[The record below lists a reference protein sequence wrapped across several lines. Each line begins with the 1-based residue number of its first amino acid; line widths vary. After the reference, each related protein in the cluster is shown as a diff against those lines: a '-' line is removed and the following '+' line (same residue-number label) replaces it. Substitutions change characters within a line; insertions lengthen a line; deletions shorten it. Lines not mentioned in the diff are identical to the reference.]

1 MADLPNQKNKN
12 KTKPICLSCQGQDL
26 SFSKPVKSLRKVC
39 TSFHITGYFHGDAW
53 STSVHVWEGRSF
65 RALIFIMKC
74 VTGERGHFRQVLLIC
89 AFPMALNTKHSFGAL
104 EFGLCIETGH
114 YGSVWRPSSILSRC
128 HMGHDIVNSTIDV
141 RIHCYHLKY

>member
-1 MADLPNQKNKN
+1 MGMHGPQVL
-12 KTKPICLSCQGQDL
+12 
-26 SFSKPVKSLRKVC
+26 VC
-39 TSFHITGYFHGDAW
+39 GGD
-53 STSVHVWEGRSF
+53 SSF
-65 RALIFIMKC
+65 RALIFIMKS
-74 VTGERGHFRQVLLIC
+74 VMGERGHFCQVLLIC

-141 RIHCYHLKY
+141 RIHVITSNIELSNLFARDCRDSFTGQTLHNEFSNRPASYSTKG